1 MKKNDRDTLSKILG
15 EKSTRSLERFIS
27 LTIEG
32 LGKMPIEHVLE
43 FVLHAWSLEDH
54 HDSAWTKSFFNRET
68 IEKADV
74 VKMLNLVRNA
84 RDDGAIEIDSIRPL
98 RESFGPIQV
107 QDR

>member
-1 MKKNDRDTLSKILG
+1 MKNNDRDTLSKILG

-54 HDSAWTKSFFNRET
+54 QDSAWTKSFFNRDT
-68 IEKADV
+68 IEKSDV
-74 VKMLNLVRNA
+74 VKMLKIVQNA
-84 RDDGAIEIDSIRPL
+84 RDDGAIEINSIRPL
-98 RESFGPIQV
+98 RESLGLIRIR
-107 QDR
+107 D